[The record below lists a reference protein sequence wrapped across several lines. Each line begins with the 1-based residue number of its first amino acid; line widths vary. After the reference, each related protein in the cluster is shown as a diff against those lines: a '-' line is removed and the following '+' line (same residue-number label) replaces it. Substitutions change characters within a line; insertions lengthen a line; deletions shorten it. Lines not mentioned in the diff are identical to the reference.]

1 MSKNPTFIHWF
12 KNALFQTQKTNK
24 KNQPNT
30 SGLYL
35 DTVFHT
41 KPKSNIEV
49 TGTLAILSMTYTW
62 VRNKW
67 Y

>member
-1 MSKNPTFIHWF
+1 MPYFRLK
-12 KNALFQTQKTNK
+12 KQQ

-30 SGLYL
+30 SGLNL

-49 TGTLAILSMTYTW
+49 AGTLAILSMTYA
-62 VRNKW
+62 
-67 Y
+67 